1 MPATAPTRWLMPAE
15 AYTDRAWYER
25 EQRDLH
31 WSCAEQ
37 LRAGHERSRPT
48 LSPIAPLSDDEA
60 RPLRANL
67 LWPNVPMTTSS
78 TTVNTYQVVPIGPTT
93 CELDLRVRA
102 MPGGVFDAA
111 LQAQV
116 RNILVDEDGFA
127 CEQLQRNMASPWFTV
142 GPLAQR
148 HERPIME
155 FHRHVLDAL
164 T

>member
-78 TTVNTYQVVPIGPTT
+78 TTVKHV
-93 CELDLRVRA
+93 
-102 MPGGVFDAA
+102 PGGA
-111 LQAQV
+111 
-116 RNILVDEDGFA
+116 
-127 CEQLQRNMASPWFTV
+127 
-142 GPLAQR
+142 
-148 HERPIME
+148 HRPD
-155 FHRHVLDAL
+155 HV
-164 T
+164 